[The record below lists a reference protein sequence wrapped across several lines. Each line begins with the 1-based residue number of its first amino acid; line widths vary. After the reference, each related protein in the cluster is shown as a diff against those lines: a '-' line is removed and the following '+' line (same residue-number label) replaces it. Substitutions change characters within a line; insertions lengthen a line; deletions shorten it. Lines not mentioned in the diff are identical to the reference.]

1 MDLFTIALFILG
13 GFVGLIV
20 GGELL
25 VRGASNLAAAMKVP
39 PLVIGLTVVA
49 LGTSAPELA
58 VTVQSCYENEADLAV
73 GNIVGSNIANLL
85 LILGLAAVVAP
96 LTVSSQLFKLDIP
109 VMIAAAIALFALGS
123 DGSVSRGEGIALVV
137 AMVMYLGWTMREA
150 RRESRKLEKEL
161 EELTPEDVPA
171 TPKTFIVNTI
181 VGIAGLALLVYGAD
195 YTVNG
200 CVELAKRF
208 GVSELVIGLTIVA
221 VGTSLPEMVVSVVAA
236 MRGKRDLAVGNVI
249 GSNILNVFAV
259 LGIGAVVAPA
269 GIAVSA
275 DSLAFDIPLMV
286 AVSIVCYPVF
296 LSGSSVTRLEGALM
310 LLYYAAYA
318 GWLAY
323 SAAVLE
329 QPPGR
334 GALLGFLAPLAVVIG
349 LLAVT
354 RWRRQSWGKLPS

>member
-25 VRGASNLAAAMKVP
+25 VRGASNIAAALKVP
-39 PLVIGLTVVA
+39 ALVIGLTVVA

-58 VTVQSCYENEADLAV
+58 VTVESCYAGEADLAV
-73 GNIVGSNIANLL
+73 GNIVGSNLANLL
-85 LILGLAAVVAP
+85 LILGLAAIVAP
-96 LTVSSQLFKLDIP
+96 LTVSSQLFRLDIP

-123 DGSVSRGEGIALVV
+123 DGSFSRGEGVALVV

-150 RRESRKLEKEL
+150 RRESRKLKDEYADMA
-161 EELTPEDVPA
+161 PHDVPA
-171 TPKTFIVNTI
+171 TPKTFVVNTI
-181 VGIAGLALLVYGAD
+181 VGLAGLALLVYGAD
-195 YTVNG
+195 FTVNG

-221 VGTSLPEMVVSVVAA
+221 IGTSLPELVVSVVAA

-249 GSNILNVFAV
+249 GSNILNVLAV
-259 LGIGAVVAPA
+259 LGIGAAVAPA
-269 GIAVSA
+269 GVAVSA

-296 LSGSSVTRLEGALM
+296 LSGSSVTRVEGALM
-310 LLYYAAYA
+310 LTLYIAYTA
-318 GWLAY
+318 WLAY
-323 SAAVLE
+323 SAAVIGVS
-329 QPPGR
+329 PGR
-334 GALLGFLAPLAVVIG
+334 GSLVAFLAPLVAAILV
-349 LLAVT
+349 LAVT
-354 RWRRQSWGKLPS
+354 RWRRQPWGKSPR

>member
-137 AMVMYLGWTMREA
+137 AMCMYLGWTMREA

-269 GIAVSA
+269 GVAVSA

-310 LLYYAAYA
+310 LLFYGVYVA
-318 GWLAY
+318 WLAY
-323 SAAVLE
+323 CAAVLGH
-329 QPPGR
+329 PPTKMSLV
-334 GALLGFLAPLAVVIG
+334 AFLAPLGAVVA
-349 LLAVT
+349 LLAAT
-354 RWRRQSWGKLPS
+354 RWRRQSQDAR